1 MDWFPWGEEAFAKA
15 RGEDKPV
22 FLSIGYSTCHW
33 CHVMEKESFE
43 DPEVARLMNEVFVA
57 IKVDREE
64 RPDLDDHYMA
74 VSQALTGGGGWPLT
88 IVMTPDGK
96 PFFAATYVPRGNAY
110 GRTGMLDLVPRIGG
124 LWKSRRD
131 EVLSSAKSIAAEIDR
146 LAEAP
151 AGDGAFDEASL
162 VRAAGA
168 IAAGFDAE
176 HGGFGEAP
184 KFPMP
189 TVYPF
194 LLRAWRR
201 SGDAAL
207 LGMVEKSLAAMR
219 NGGIYDQLGFGFHR
233 YATDAAWLVPHFE
246 KMLYDQAL
254 LALAYTEAWQA
265 TANDFYRRTA
275 LEVFA
280 YVMRDLRSPEGAF
293 FAAED
298 ADSEG
303 EEGKFYLWS
312 AREIGSVLGAED
324 AERFMRAYGVS
335 EDGNFGRAGAGV
347 EVGAEGASIL
357 NRKPD
362 DVTSPGIAE
371 EKLREIRQRRVRPFR
386 DDKVLADWNGLM
398 IAALARAGAAFDE
411 PSLIDAAS
419 KAADFVLGF
428 MRGHEGRLF
437 HRWRDGEAGISA
449 FSDDYAFLAWGL
461 LELYAAGFETRHLE
475 AAIRISDDFIARF
488 WDDAAGGFFLAADDS
503 VDDRTQRR
511 KAITDG
517 VMPSANSVGL
527 LVLARL
533 GQITGRQDYRKKAE
547 QLVRQYPR
555 NAPDMA
561 LSLGAFF
568 STLDLVVGPSY
579 EVVVAGDPAAADT
592 KAMLRELHRRFLPRA
607 TVIFRPTDTADP
619 PITRIAPFTAAQAA
633 IGGRATAYVCEAG
646 ACRLPT
652 TDIAVMLRQLGAR

>member
-1 MDWFPWGEEAFAKA
+1 MACRAPGAVHSSRRAVGRGGTFLNRLKDEKSPYLLQHAANPVDWYPWGEEAFAKA
-15 RGEDKPV
+15 RREDKPV

-33 CHVMEKESFE
+33 CHVMEEESFE
-43 DPEVARLMNEVFVA
+43 DPEVARLMNEVFVS

-96 PFFAATYVPRGNAY
+96 PFFAATYIPRENAY
-110 GRTGMLDLVPRIGG
+110 GRTGMLELVPRIGE
-124 LWKSRRD
+124 LWKSRRED
-131 EVLSSAKSIAAEIDR
+131 VLSSADSIAAEIAR

-151 AGDGAFDEASL
+151 AGGGVFDEASL

-280 YVMRDLRSPEGAF
+280 YAMRDLRSPEGAF

-324 AERFMRAYGVS
+324 AERFMQAYGVS
-335 EDGNFGRAGAGV
+335 ERGNFDEPGVDAAGAN
-347 EVGAEGASIL
+347 IL

-362 DVTSPGIAE
+362 DTTAPGAAE
-371 EKLREIRQRRVRPFR
+371 EKLRGVREGRVRPFR

-411 PSLIDAAS
+411 PSLTEAALR
-419 KAADFVLGF
+419 AADFVLGR
-428 MRGHEGRLF
+428 MRGRDGRLF
-437 HRWRDGEAGISA
+437 HRWRDGEAGIPA
-449 FSDDYAFLAWGL
+449 FADDHAFLAWGL
-461 LELYAAGFETRHLE
+461 LELYAAGFDTRHLE
-475 AAIRISDDFIARF
+475 AAIGITDDFIARF
-488 WDDAAGGFFLAADDS
+488 WDDAAGGFFQAA
-503 VDDRTQRR
+503 VDAVDGRALRR

-517 VMPSANSVGL
+517 VMPSANSAGL

-533 GQITGRQDYRKKAE
+533 AQITGRQDYRQKAE
-547 QLVRQYPR
+547 QLVATVSAERAGSGAVVRRILLRPR
-555 NAPDMA
+555 PGRR
-561 LSLGAFF
+561 SLVRSGRGGRPCGGRHEGDA
-568 STLDLVVGPSY
+568 
-579 EVVVAGDPAAADT
+579 AGAAA
-592 KAMLRELHRRFLPRA
+592 
-607 TVIFRPTDTADP
+607 
-619 PITRIAPFTAAQAA
+619 
-633 IGGRATAYVCEAG
+633 GGSSRG
-646 ACRLPT
+646 
-652 TDIAVMLRQLGAR
+652 

>member
-1 MDWFPWGEEAFAKA
+1 VDWYPWGEEAFAKA
-15 RGEDKPV
+15 RREDLPV

-33 CHVMEKESFE
+33 CHVMEEESFE
-43 DPEVARLMNEVFVA
+43 DSAVARLMNEVFVS

-74 VSQALTGGGGWPLT
+74 VSQALTGSGGWPLT

-96 PFFAATYVPRGNAY
+96 PFFAATYVPRENAY
-110 GRTGMLDLVPRIGG
+110 GRTGMLELVPRIGG
-124 LWKSRRD
+124 LWKNRRD
-131 EVLSSAKSIAAEIDR
+131 DVLSSADSIAAEIVR
-146 LAEAP
+146 LAEVP
-151 AGDGAFDEASL
+151 EGSGVFDEAAL
-162 VRAAGA
+162 VRAAGS
-168 IAAGFDAE
+168 IAADFDTE
-176 HGGFGEAP
+176 HGGFGGAP

-194 LLRAWRR
+194 LLRAWSR

-219 NGGIYDQLGFGFHR
+219 NGGIYDHLGFGFHR

-254 LALAYTEAWQA
+254 LALALTEAWQA
-265 TANDFYRRTA
+265 TANEFYRRTA

-280 YVMRDLRSPEGAF
+280 YAMRDLRSHEGAF
-293 FAAED
+293 YSAED

-303 EEGKFYLWS
+303 KEGKFYQWS
-312 AREIGSVLGAED
+312 AREIGSVLGTED
-324 AERFMRAYGVS
+324 AARFVQAYRVR
-335 EDGNFGRAGAGV
+335 EEGNFGGSGVDAG
-347 EVGAEGASIL
+347 GANIL

-362 DVTSPGIAE
+362 DTEAPGDAE
-371 EKLREIRQRRVRPFR
+371 EKLRGVRERRARPFR

-411 PSLIDAAS
+411 SSLIEAAGR
-419 KAADFVLGF
+419 AADFVLRY
-428 MRGHEGRLF
+428 MRGRGRRLL
-437 HRWRDGEAGISA
+437 HRWRDGEAAITA
-449 FSDDYAFLAWGL
+449 FADDYAFLAWGL
-461 LELYAAGFETRHLE
+461 LELYAAGFDTHHLE
-475 AAIRISDDFIARF
+475 AAIEVTDDLIARF
-488 WDDAAGGFFLAADDS
+488 WDDSTGGFFQAADDA
-503 VDDRTQRR
+503 VDGRALRR

-517 VMPSANSVGL
+517 VMPSANSAGL

-533 GQITGRQDYRKKAE
+533 AEITGRQGYRQNAE
-547 QLVRQYPR
+547 QLVRRYPW
-555 NAPDMA
+555 NAPDLA
-561 LSLGAFF
+561 LSFGAFF
-568 STLDLVVGPSY
+568 SALDLVIGPSY

-592 KAMLRELHRRFLPRA
+592 KAMLRELRRRFLPRA
-607 TVIFRPTDTADP
+607 TVILRPTDTVDP
-619 PITRIAPFTAAQAA
+619 PITRIAPFTAMQIA

-652 TDIAVMLRQLGAR
+652 TDIVMMLGQLGAR